1 MAQHSFALQR
11 LLYDPLFEGDIV
23 ANEPMSRHTT
33 YRIGGPA
40 HFFVRV
46 DTLTSLSQT
55 CSVCEESGIPWVV
68 IGRGSNLLVADEGFA
83 GAVIILGRDF
93 RTLKVDDGCHRF
105 IAGAGVLLS
114 AVVQKAFQESL
125 AGLEFA
131 VGTPGTMGGAIR
143 MNAGSAK
150 EWLGALVYTVTTF
163 STKKGLVKYRGSD
176 IAWGYRSSSIPAQ
189 EVVVECEL
197 SMEPSDPVFIH
208 AKMEASLKRR
218 KSSQPL
224 DEPSCGSV
232 FKNPAAES
240 AGALIDRL
248 GLKGAR
254 IGGACISPKHANFIV
269 NDGKATAEDVRRLM
283 AMVQMRVKEA
293 YGIELT
299 PEVRFLGFA
308 PADGE

>member
-1 MAQHSFALQR
+1 MAQHSFPLQS
-11 LLYDPLFEGDIV
+11 LLHDPLFEGDIV

-46 DTLTSLSQT
+46 DTLSSLKRT
-55 CSVCEESGIPWVV
+55 CAICDESRMPWVV
-68 IGRGSNLLVADEGFA
+68 IGRGSNLLVSDEGFP

-93 RTLKVDDGCHRF
+93 RTMITDDERHRF
-105 IAGAGVLLS
+105 VAGAGVLLS

-131 VGTPGTMGGAIR
+131 VGTPGTMGGAVR

-150 EWLGALVYTVTTF
+150 EWIGKLVSTVTTV
-163 STKKGLVKYRGSD
+163 SPEKGLMKYRGSD
-176 IAWGYRSSSIPAQ
+176 IEWGYRSSSLAGE

-232 FKNPAAES
+232 FKNPVGTS
-240 AGALIDRL
+240 AGALIDGL
-248 GLKGAR
+248 GLKGTR

-269 NDGKATAEDVRRLM
+269 NVGGATASDVL
-283 AMVQMRVKEA
+283 QLIHLIQSRVKEA
-293 YGIELT
+293 YGIELA
-299 PEVRFLGFA
+299 PEVRFLGLSTA
-308 PADGE
+308 GAE